1 VAIALQ
7 HAQLFDQNRLFSE
20 VDELIFAAGD
30 SQQVIQTA
38 LQKVMD
44 ALHVLEHIELSGA
57 QIFFR
62 RGKHELEVVHS
73 TDPSHI
79 GLSINVEQSIC
90 GRALREGKTVLIGD
104 VSTEPE
110 YRSMLGS
117 SIQSEIAIPILLGDA
132 AVSIGVLNVES
143 TEPDAFEGFAQVLL
157 ENFADKV
164 RTLLAFAKLRSDVT
178 ETMELRNAS
187 DLLVAVGD
195 QASNMIH
202 RMNNSVGAMRLRI
215 IELQDLQDTGDIA
228 ANEFLTET
236 LAALRDLADQT
247 LEMPEEVTRL
257 LNQQGATV
265 NVNEIVQAVVDK
277 ARLPA
282 TITTKLD
289 LDPTV
294 PPLSLYSFDI
304 VVENLVQN
312 AIDAMPSG
320 GTLSITT
327 TTVLPTS
334 VPAGYVELAISDTGA
349 GIPPEILPKIFELNF
364 TTKTK
369 KGRGHGLGLWWI
381 RNFVLR
387 SKGDIAV
394 NSSVGHGAEFV
405 VKIPFEREPA
415 SEPAE

>member
-57 QIFFR
+57 QILFR
-62 RGKHELEVVHS
+62 TSKHELEIVHS
-73 TDPSHI
+73 TDPAHV
-79 GLSINVEQSIC
+79 GLAVNIDQSIS
-90 GRALREGKTVLIGD
+90 GRALRERRTVIIGD
-104 VSTEPE
+104 VSQEAE
-110 YRSMLGS
+110 YQAIQP
-117 SIQSEIAIPILLGDA
+117 SIRSEIAIPILLGDS

-143 TEPDAFEGFAQVLL
+143 ADLDAFEGFSQVLL
-157 ENFADKV
+157 ESFADKV

-178 ETMELRNAS
+178 EAMELRNAS

-202 RMNNSVGAMRLRI
+202 RMNNTVGAMRLRI
-215 IELQDLQDTGDIA
+215 IELQDLLNSGDIA
-228 ANEFLTET
+228 ANEFLAES
-236 LAALRDLADQT
+236 LASLRDLANQT
-247 LEMPEEVTRL
+247 LQMPEEVTRL

-265 NVNEIVQAVVDK
+265 NISEVVKAVVDK
-277 ARLPA
+277 MRLPA
-282 TITTKLD
+282 TIATKFD
-289 LDPTV
+289 LDPEV

-304 VVENLVQN
+304 VAENLVQN
-312 AIDAMPSG
+312 AIDAMPDG
-320 GTLSITT
+320 GTLSIAT
-327 TTVLPTS
+327 TTVLPPGWPT
-334 VPAGYVELAISDTGA
+334 GYVELAISDTGG
-349 GIPPEILPKIFELNF
+349 GIAPEVLPKIFELNF

-387 SKGDIAV
+387 SKGDITV
-394 NSSVGHGAEFV
+394 NSTVGHGCEFV
-405 VKIPFEREPA
+405 VKISFDREPA
-415 SEPAE
+415 GAPAE